1 MSDDKR
7 LLRQLKRSIK
17 QSGNRKRRRFLKD
30 VSADPDG
37 FDLGDD
43 SSAFMNERGQR
54 HSASDT
60 APTTTSIATTMKRS
74 SWRERVASVRRH
86 RFVAPNEPADRVA
99 RLVRDDVISASHRVS
114 HQRVTSFEI

>member
-30 VSADPDG
+30 VSADPDA

-43 SSAFMNERGQR
+43 SSAFMNERRQQFNVDEFENDD
-54 HSASDT
+54 DT
-60 APTTTSIATTMKRS
+60 R
-74 SWRERVASVRRH
+74 
-86 RFVAPNEPADRVA
+86 
-99 RLVRDDVISASHRVS
+99 
-114 HQRVTSFEI
+114 

>member
-30 VSADPDG
+30 VSTDPDG

-43 SSAFMNERGQR
+43 SSAIMNERR
-54 HSASDT
+54 HKFRGDDAF
-60 APTTTSIATTMKRS
+60 I
-74 SWRERVASVRRH
+74 
-86 RFVAPNEPADRVA
+86 NE
-99 RLVRDDVISASHRVS
+99 DDLR
-114 HQRVTSFEI
+114 

>member
-30 VSADPDG
+30 VSADPDA

-43 SSAFMNERGQR
+43 SSEFMNERRQR
-54 HSASDT
+54 
-60 APTTTSIATTMKRS
+60 
-74 SWRERVASVRRH
+74 
-86 RFVAPNEPADRVA
+86 PNIEDDFD
-99 RLVRDDVISASHRVS
+99 RDDDEA
-114 HQRVTSFEI
+114 

>member
-30 VSADPDG
+30 VSADPDA

-43 SSAFMNERGQR
+43 SSAFMNERRQR
-54 HSASDT
+54 R
-60 APTTTSIATTMKRS
+60 SIDDD
-74 SWRERVASVRRH
+74 
-86 RFVAPNEPADRVA
+86 FD
-99 RLVRDDVISASHRVS
+99 RDDDEA
-114 HQRVTSFEI
+114 

>member
-30 VSADPDG
+30 VSADPDA

-43 SSAFMNERGQR
+43 SSAFINERHR
-54 HSASDT
+54 RRSD
-60 APTTTSIATTMKRS
+60 
-74 SWRERVASVRRH
+74 
-86 RFVAPNEPADRVA
+86 NEHFD
-99 RLVRDDVISASHRVS
+99 RDDDLA
-114 HQRVTSFEI
+114 

>member
-43 SSAFMNERGQR
+43 SSAFMNERRQR
-54 HSASDT
+54 RRADT
-60 APTTTSIATTMKRS
+60 RFD
-74 SWRERVASVRRH
+74 RE
-86 RFVAPNEPADRVA
+86 
-99 RLVRDDVISASHRVS
+99 DDDS
-114 HQRVTSFEI
+114 

>member
-43 SSAFMNERGQR
+43 SSAFVHERGQR
-54 HSASDT
+54 HSADDD
-60 APTTTSIATTMKRS
+60 
-74 SWRERVASVRRH
+74 
-86 RFVAPNEPADRVA
+86 FD
-99 RLVRDDVISASHRVS
+99 RDDDEA
-114 HQRVTSFEI
+114 